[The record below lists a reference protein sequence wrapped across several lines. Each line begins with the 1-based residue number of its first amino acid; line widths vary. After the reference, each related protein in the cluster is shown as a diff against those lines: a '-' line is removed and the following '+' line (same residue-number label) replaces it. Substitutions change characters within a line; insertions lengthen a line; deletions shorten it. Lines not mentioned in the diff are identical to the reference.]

1 MKENSIYDK
10 KSLRTVVGKN
20 ADFNELAKDCVAF
33 SNAEGGSIDIG
44 IEDDQTLPPEEQKIP
59 DGLATEIV
67 NKVTGKTQ
75 GVVLSAETLVAEN
88 GGEFIKLHVLR
99 NANSPSATTSGK
111 FFLRIG
117 DNSVPVG
124 PEDISRL
131 AEDKGCISWED
142 TETKYS
148 WRDADPEKLAS
159 FIKLLKMSD
168 RVSNFVKQK
177 ETKEILDFYYLTDPD
192 SDKMT
197 NLGVLFIGKQTQR
210 GRIQN
215 APVIQCIKYDQNGEK
230 VNKWLWD
237 DYTMNPYEMINS
249 VWELVPEWKESSEI
263 TEGMFRRNI
272 LAYPEKVVRELLSN
286 SLVHRPYTVRG
297 DIFINIHPDHIDVVN
312 PGRLPLGVTVK
323 NILHTTKKRN
333 EHMAAVFYALHL
345 MEREGSGYDMMYE
358 TLLANGKP
366 IPVVTEGDDSVSV
379 RVDRRII
386 NEEVIKVMQHADQ
399 RYDVKQ
405 KQLIC
410 LGLIALHES
419 LTATEL
425 IRILNLKDADELRSW
440 LRLLIDKE
448 LVIGTSVHSKSKEY
462 QVNPLL
468 LKSSQ
473 FMGKTSLKRIENYRI
488 KELIKE
494 DLKIYKVATA
504 AEIQKRIGEEIP
516 SKKIWK
522 QLQALVKEGHI
533 RKLGS
538 NRWLKYELVE

>member
-67 NKVTGKTQ
+67 NKITGKTQ
-75 GVVLSAETLVAEN
+75 GVVLSAETLIAVN
-88 GGEFIKLHVLR
+88 GGEYIKLHVLR

-142 TETKYS
+142 TETKYC
-148 WRDADPEKLAS
+148 WQDADPEKLAS
-159 FIKLLKMSD
+159 FIKLLKKSD

-177 ETKEILDFYYLTDPD
+177 ESKEILDFYYLTDPD

-249 VWELVPEWKESSEI
+249 VWELVPEWQESSEI

-272 LAYPEKVVRELLSN
+272 FAYPEKVVRELLSN

-312 PGRLPLGVTVK
+312 PGRLPLGVTAK

-419 LTATEL
+419 LTASEL

-440 LRLLIDKE
+440 LRLLIEKE
-448 LVIGTSVHSKSKEY
+448 LVVGTSVHSKSKEY

-473 FMGKTSLKRIENYRI
+473 FMGKTSLKRIEDYRI

-522 QLQALVKEGHI
+522 QLQVLVEEGHI
-533 RKLGS
+533 RKIGS

>member
-44 IEDDQTLPPEEQKIP
+44 IEDDQTLPPEKQKIP

-159 FIKLLKMSD
+159 FIKLLKKSD

-473 FMGKTSLKRIENYRI
+473 FMGKTSLKRIEDYRI

>member
-10 KSLRTVVGKN
+10 KSLRTVWGKK

-33 SNAEGGSIDIG
+33 SNAEGGYIDIG
-44 IEDDQTLPPEEQKIP
+44 IEDGQDMPPEGQKIP
-59 DGLATEIV
+59 EGLATEIV
-67 NKVTGKTQ
+67 NKISGKTQ
-75 GVVLSAETLVAEN
+75 GVTLSAQVFEAEN
-88 GGEFIKLHVLR
+88 GGEFIKLHILR
-99 NANSPSATTSGK
+99 STNAPSATQSGK
-111 FFLRIG
+111 FYLRIG
-117 DNSVPVG
+117 DQSKPIT

-142 TETKYS
+142 TVTRYS
-148 WRDADPEKLAS
+148 WQDADPEKLEA
-159 FIKLLKMSD
+159 FIKLLKTSD
-168 RVSNFVKQK
+168 RVTPFVKQK
-177 ETKEILDFYYLTDPD
+177 DTKEILDFYYLTDPD

-215 APVIQCIKYDQNGEK
+215 APIIQCIKYDQDGEK

-237 DYTMNPYEMINS
+237 DYTMNPYEMINDI
-249 VWELVPEWKESSEI
+249 WERVPEWKESSEI
-263 TEGMFRRNI
+263 SEGMFRRNI

-312 PGRLPLGVTVK
+312 PGRLPLGVTVE

-333 EHMAAVFYALHL
+333 DHMAAVFYALHL

-379 RVDRRII
+379 RIDRRII

-399 RYDVKQ
+399 NYDIKQ

-419 LTATEL
+419 LTASEL
-425 IRILNLKDADELRSW
+425 IKILNLKDADELRSW

-448 LVIGTSVHSKSKEY
+448 LVIGTDVHSKAKEY
-462 QVNPLL
+462 RVNPDILR
-468 LKSSQ
+468 KSDYK
-473 FMGKTSLKRIENYRI
+473 GKTSLKRIEDYRL
-488 KELIKE
+488 KELITE
-494 DLKIYKVATA
+494 DLKIYKTA
-504 AEIQKRIGEEIP
+504 SLSEIQKRIGTEIAA
-516 SKKIWK
+516 KKIWK
-522 QLQALVKEGHI
+522 QLQILVSNGTVLKIGKFRWQKYQLKE
-533 RKLGS
+533 
-538 NRWLKYELVE
+538 